1 LDNVTENHSDSLGVT
16 LHEVNAAL
24 ARETRR
30 RVRKRLIAM
39 GALLAGQSI
48 PHAAA
53 TAKTTPKRVECWL
66 QRVRQSGFPS
76 LLRDRRRRPCKRELT
91 PAELHETRHAIK
103 AALEGPL
110 QHHVRT
116 RLIAVDM
123 VLSGHALED
132 AACRA
137 LVLPAAVKGWLRGIT
152 HHGID
157 SVLARWEGRHRLR
170 PRQLEANPADLR
182 DLAAT
187 EKKQP
192 LRRQMLALAL
202 VAEGTS
208 PHAAA
213 LAAAADYRAVRRR
226 VRRFRN
232 EGIAAFR
239 DKERWT
245 RKLAA
250 DQIEQLRAEVLKRP
264 DVDYQQLREFI
275 QARFGV
281 HYSLDGFRL
290 LLKRDLGM
298 VRRAGRFIEVAAVR
312 CLAAE
317 IRAALAP
324 PIADRRQPEAN
335 PIPVRI
341 FGASGHNEP

>member
-1 LDNVTENHSDSLGVT
+1 
-16 LHEVNAAL
+16 LHLTALRASQHELEAAL
-24 ARETRR
+24 AAERR
-30 RVRKRLIAM
+30 KRVRKRLVAINAILN
-39 GALLAGQSI
+39 GKSI
-48 PHAAA
+48 QEAAHAANITQQ
-53 TAKTTPKRVECWL
+53 TAERCLRRVH
-66 QRVRQSGFPS
+66 QSGLQS
-76 LLRDRRRRPCKRELT
+76 LLRDRRRKRPKWPMT
-91 PAELHETRHAIK
+91 PGQRV
-103 AALEGPL
+103 AARRGIASALARPL
-110 QHHVRT
+110 KPEVRT
-116 RLIAVDM
+116 RLAAVDG
-123 VLSGHALED
+123 VLAGRSIED
-132 AACRA
+132 AAASAR
-137 LVLPAAVKGWLRGIT
+137 VLPATVRSWLRLVARNGVIRA
-152 HHGID
+152 
-157 SVLARWEGRHRLR
+157 LARWERKDQPRHA
-170 PRQLEANPADLR
+170 QLGADPADLR

-202 VAEGTS
+202 VAEGAS

-213 LAAAADYRAVRRR
+213 LAAAADYGAVRRR

-264 DVDYQQLREFI
+264 DVHYEQLREFI

-281 HYSLDGFRL
+281 TYSCDGLHL

-312 CLAAE
+312 CLAAQ